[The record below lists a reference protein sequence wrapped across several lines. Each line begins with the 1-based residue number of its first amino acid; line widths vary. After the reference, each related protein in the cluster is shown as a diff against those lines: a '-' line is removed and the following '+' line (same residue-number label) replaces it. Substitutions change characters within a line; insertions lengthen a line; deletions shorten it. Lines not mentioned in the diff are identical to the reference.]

1 MESFAP
7 APLRVL
13 LYSHDSQG
21 LGHLR
26 RNLALAHALAQQLP
40 RRTGRPVTGV
50 LITGLDVPA
59 ADLPDGF
66 DVVQM
71 PGITKRSGAYCPRE
85 ILVPM
90 TALTEL
96 REQLLTAAVVGFEP
110 DLVVIDRHV
119 YGVDQELRVPLTR
132 LRLTHPSAQVV
143 LGLREVLDSPKVA
156 SQEWLSLGDLHA
168 MRQVIDRIWV
178 YGDAA
183 VHDPRATGEI
193 PAELHDLVDF
203 TGYLS
208 SGRPARGSSPL
219 VERGPY
225 LLTMVGGGSDG
236 RVLCEAAA
244 RAEVPAGY
252 RHILVT
258 GPQMSDADHRAVTL
272 AADSRT
278 EVLRRVSDGLAA
290 IRGAA
295 GLVAMAGYNT
305 VTEVLSTDVPVLLVP
320 REVPRMEQSI
330 RCQALLRCGAVDVV
344 SPAQVTPEVVAAWMA
359 GAVGR
364 RVDRTGIDRAG
375 LGAVP
380 QLAAELLRGEDS
392 RVRPPGT
399 RRSDAHPSA
408 PHLSGSHRPETELEA
423 VDVAV

>member
-1 MESFAP
+1 MEAFAP

-26 RNLALAHALAQQLP
+26 RNLALAHSMAQQLP
-40 RRTGRPVTGV
+40 RRTGRPVTGM

-59 ADLPDGF
+59 AELPDGF
-66 DVVQM
+66 DVVRM
-71 PGITKRSGAYCPRE
+71 PGIIKRSGAYAPRE

-90 TALTEL
+90 PALTDL
-96 REQLLTAAVVGFEP
+96 REQLLTATVVAFQP

-119 YGVDQELRVPLTR
+119 YGVDQELRAPLTA
-132 LRLTHPSAQVV
+132 LRLACPQAQVV
-143 LGLREVLDSPKVA
+143 LGLREVLDSPQVA
-156 SQEWLSLGDLHA
+156 CAEWMSLGDLHA

-178 YGDAA
+178 YGDVA

-193 PAELHDLVDF
+193 PAVLHDLVDF

-208 SGRPARGSSPL
+208 QGRPGGGTSPL
-219 VERGPY
+219 VEHGPY

-244 RAEVPAGY
+244 RAQVPQGY

-258 GPQMSDADHRAVTL
+258 GPQMSEHDHRAVAL
-272 AADSRT
+272 AATQRT

-290 IRGAA
+290 IRGAS

-320 REVPRMEQSI
+320 REVPRLEQAI
-330 RCQALLRCGAVDVV
+330 RCQALLRHGVVDVV
-344 SPAQVTPEVVAAWMA
+344 PPAQVTSEAIAAWMA

-364 RVDRTGIDRAG
+364 SVDRSGIDRAG
-375 LGAVP
+375 LAAVP
-380 QLAAELLRGEDS
+380 RLAAELLRLDGAAE
-392 RVRPPGT
+392 V
-399 RRSDAHPSA
+399 A
-408 PHLSGSHRPETELEA
+408 PAEHEEA